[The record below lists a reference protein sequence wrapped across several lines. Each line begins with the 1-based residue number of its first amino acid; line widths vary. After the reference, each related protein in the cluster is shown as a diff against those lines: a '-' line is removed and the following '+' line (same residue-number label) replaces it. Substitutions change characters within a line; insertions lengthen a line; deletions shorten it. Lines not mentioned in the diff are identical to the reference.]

1 MQRNV
6 PPSPDHKEPLV
17 MVVDDELEIVDIVQ
31 VVLQYAGFRVLAAA
45 SGEGC
50 LAALQTVQPDL
61 ILLDIMMPG
70 LSGWDVLDHLRADP
84 RLRTIPVMMLTAL
97 AQDSEIR
104 RGLAAG
110 AVEYLVKPFD
120 LVGLLHH
127 VNWALNE
134 STPEEREAPRRR
146 LLDKLRLAGA

>member
-1 MQRNV
+1 V
-6 PPSPDHKEPLV
+6 L
-17 MVVDDELEIVDIVQ
+17 VVDDEPEIVDIVQ
-31 VVLQYAGFRVLAAA
+31 VVLQHAGYRVRGAS
-45 SGEGC
+45 SGEAC
-50 LAALQTVQPDL
+50 LEALQQELPDL

-70 LSGWDVLDHLRADP
+70 LNGWDVLA
-84 RLRTIPVMMLTAL
+84 RLQANPAWRQIPVMMLTAL
-97 AQDSEIR
+97 AQDAEIH

-127 VNWALNE
+127 VNWALLE
-134 STPEEREAPRRR
+134 STSEERQAHRRQ

>member
-1 MQRNV
+1 
-6 PPSPDHKEPLV
+6 
-17 MVVDDELEIVDIVQ
+17 MVVDDEPEIVDIVQ
-31 VVLQYAGFRVLAAA
+31 VVLQHAGYRVRGVS
-45 SGEGC
+45 SGEAC
-50 LAALQTVQPDL
+50 LEALQQELPDL

-70 LSGWDVLDHLRADP
+70 LSGWDVLA
-84 RLRTIPVMMLTAL
+84 RLQANPAWQSIPVMMLTAL
-97 AQDSEIR
+97 AQDAEIH

-127 VNWALNE
+127 VNWALLE
-134 STPEEREAPRRR
+134 STPDERQAHRRQ

>member
-1 MQRNV
+1 
-6 PPSPDHKEPLV
+6 

-31 VVLQYAGFRVLAAA
+31 VVLQHAGYQVIGVA
-45 SGEGC
+45 SGES
-50 LAALQTVQPDL
+50 ALRIMEQTRPDL

-70 LSGWDVLDHLRADP
+70 LSGWDVLD
-84 RLRTIPVMMLTAL
+84 RLQTRPDWQTIPVMMLTAL
-97 AQDSEIR
+97 AQDAEIR

-120 LVGLLHH
+120 LVGLLNH
-127 VNWALNE
+127 VNWALQE
-134 STPEEREAPRRR
+134 TTASDRETHRRQ